1 MEVPAIPTS
10 RIAPPWTRC
19 PASRR
24 GRNPCGCI
32 GPAAS
37 AHAIGYIGLI
47 RRLAWRRIARAA
59 IAATNGWDWSG
70 WNGGAKDLLAGTHGG
85 QLDIVNAQGQVVST
99 LAGQRPVLSRPLY
112 TSIKRQLQ
120 EDVEKILN
128 TADIVYGPHKA
139 AAIVMDPNNGQIL
152 AISSHP
158 GFDPTE
164 LLRPGSVTQP
174 LTPTEKSYVSRATAG
189 LYHPGSTFKPI
200 VMAAGL
206 ESGLFTPDSAFDD
219 PGYWDGLG
227 EAYRK
232 TCWKKEGHGHISLV
246 NALSA
251 SCNVTFYQVGFA
263 ENKKDVNLLPNMARA
278 FGLGRL
284 TGLAELDEKEG
295 VVPDAAYKKAKG
307 EVWYDGDAVNL
318 SIGQGDLQ
326 VTPLQMAVAYSA
338 IANGGTLYKPML
350 VTRIG
355 SKDQGPEEVNPP
367 QIVGKL
373 PVRPEVLDRSGKG
386 CAA

>member
-1 MEVPAIPTS
+1 
-10 RIAPPWTRC
+10 
-19 PASRR
+19 
-24 GRNPCGCI
+24 
-32 GPAAS
+32 
-37 AHAIGYIGLI
+37 
-47 RRLAWRRIARAA
+47 
-59 IAATNGWDWSG
+59 
-70 WNGGAKDLLAGTHGG
+70 
-85 QLDIVNAQGQVVST
+85 
-99 LAGQRPVLSRPLY
+99 
-112 TSIKRQLQ
+112 
-120 EDVEKILN
+120 
-128 TADIVYGPHKA
+128 
-139 AAIVMDPNNGQIL
+139 
-152 AISSHP
+152 
-158 GFDPTE
+158 
-164 LLRPGSVTQP
+164 
-174 LTPTEKSYVSRATAG
+174 
-189 LYHPGSTFKPI
+189 
-200 VMAAGL
+200 MAAGL
-206 ESGLFTPDSAFDD
+206 ESGLFTPDSTFDD

-284 TGLAELDEKEG
+284 TGLVELDEKEG

-355 SKDQGPEEVNPP
+355 SKDQGPEEVIAP
-367 QIVGKL
+367 QVVGKL
-373 PVRPEVLDRSGKG
+373 PRQARDARRDPAGAARRDRQCRRHGQELLLWDVGQGGGQDGHRRDGQRQARCVVRGV
-386 CAA
+386 CAL